1 MDLLLEIYFKE
12 IIIKWPPVATAASL
26 PAEIVDTQ

>member
-12 IIIKWPPVATAASL
+12 TIVKWPSVATAASL
-26 PAEIVDTQ
+26 PAEMDTQ